1 MESADEQNGNGSQE
15 ALPPPPPDV
24 PPNVVPVKAEP
35 EPVKKKPLRVPIAR
49 RGLGSKGQKM
59 PLLTNH
65 FKVNV
70 TNTEGYFFHY
80 CVSLAYED
88 GRPVDGKGVGRK
100 AAAAALNN
108 GNASPDGHGSP
119 NEGDRKRLRRPYHSK
134 TFKVEISFAAKSP
147 CKPLQMPCVVRNQR
161 IPKKP
166 LECWILYCDSMPP
179 SNVSTT
185 MIIQPGPVVD
195 FLIANQNVRDPF
207 SLDWAK

>member
-1 MESADEQNGNGSQE
+1 MCLTLSCIVAVAVSLIFISGFILFSFQDMESADEQNGNGSQE

-80 CVSLAYED
+80 CVRAYISVLCFLD
-88 GRPVDGKGVGRK
+88 FISI
-100 AAAAALNN
+100 LFCIYFNL
-108 GNASPDGHGSP
+108 PDVIQSG
-119 NEGDRKRLRRPYHSK
+119 
-134 TFKVEISFAAKSP
+134 FP
-147 CKPLQMPCVVRNQR
+147 CL
-161 IPKKP
+161 
-166 LECWILYCDSMPP
+166 
-179 SNVSTT
+179 
-185 MIIQPGPVVD
+185 
-195 FLIANQNVRDPF
+195 
-207 SLDWAK
+207 